1 MTDLNLPA
9 GQIITHYRIVEKIG
23 GGGMG
28 VVYRAEDT
36 KLKRQVA
43 LKFLPPDVLKDEAAL
58 SRFQREAQAASALNH
73 PAICTIYDIDEDGG
87 TPFIAMELLKG
98 ATLKHRINGRP
109 LTLDSLLEI
118 GIDVADALE
127 AAHAEG
133 IVHRDIKPAN
143 IFVTERGQAKVLDFG
158 LAKQMVVARGVSEAV
173 TVGGAA
179 LDSDPNLTSPGMA
192 LGTVGYMSPE
202 QVRGEVLDGRSDLFS
217 LGLVLYEMATGRQAF
232 SGNTSGVIF
241 AAILE
246 RQPAPPS
253 QVNPDLPPAFDQIV
267 AKALEKNPKLRYQH
281 ASDLSAD
288 LQRLKRDT
296 DSGRSV
302 ATRTPS
308 TGTQAAAPGSGG
320 QAAQPGSGSSTGA
333 AVATV
338 AAGPGS
344 GSSAIMQAAQE
355 NKGKLIASAL
365 IALVIL
371 GVAGYGVFSML
382 RGKAA
387 SVPFQTFTI
396 TQVTNSGN
404 VRFAAI
410 SPDGKYVLSIVEDG
424 GKMSLWLRNIP
435 TGSNTQ
441 VLPPEAALYQNP
453 AFSPDGNYIYYS
465 KASDAAGN
473 VNNLYRIPVLGGEAT
488 QLVRDVDVGPTFSPE
503 GQRMAYLR
511 ANDPVVGKYLI
522 LSANMDGSDEKVIYT
537 APTPYPTWLAWS
549 PDGKLIAFI
558 QGAGQDVQGSVRTLD
573 IATGQDHALATL
585 ADKFATALAWMPDG
599 RGLMIVYSDRSA
611 GFNRLQIAFV
621 SFPDGQFHPLTN
633 DTNGYQ
639 SVSISGDGKS
649 IAAMQ
654 RQDTHFVALL
664 PPTGRGTA
672 TQLAGLPSNDQ
683 IREVMWDKDGNLLV
697 ATRHS
702 IVRTSL
708 DGNHQSTVLT
718 EPNAVLFTANA
729 CPNGGPILVNW
740 ASRNNT
746 GKLNIWR
753 VDADGSHLK
762 QLTNGV
768 DDESPVCA
776 ADGKSFYYADLDKKS
791 VVNHMSIDG
800 GTPELIK
807 ASAITNGFLST
818 VSDNTSP
825 DGRWLPAIVTKV
837 DPATQADIHALGL
850 IDVAA
855 NTESSLRIFPSQ
867 ATITQPVLFTPDWKN
882 VAYRVIDN
890 GTDNIWMQ
898 PVDGSPGHAV
908 TNFNTDHIRTFS
920 WSPDGK
926 TLAVARTHTVSDV
939 VLLRQGKAAQ

>member
-1 MTDLNLPA
+1 M
-9 GQIITHYRIVEKIG
+9 
-23 GGGMG
+23 
-28 VVYRAEDT
+28 VYRAEDT

-73 PAICTIYDIDEDGG
+73 PSICTIYDIDEDGG

-98 ATLKHRINGRP
+98 ATLKHRINGKP
-109 LTLDSLLEI
+109 LTLDNVLEI

-143 IFVTERGQAKVLDFG
+143 IFVMDRGQAKVLDFG

-173 TVGGAA
+173 TVGGAT
-179 LDSDPNLTSPGMA
+179 LDSDPNLTSPGLA

-202 QVRGEVLDGRSDLFS
+202 QVRGEQLDGRSDLFS

-232 SGNTSGVIF
+232 AGNTSGVIF

-246 RQPAPPS
+246 RQPPAPS
-253 QVNPDLPPAFDQIV
+253 QVNPDLPATFDQIV

-296 DSGRSV
+296 DSGRSA
-302 ATRTPS
+302 ATMS
-308 TGTQAAAPGSGG
+308 AATQTAGAISGG
-320 QAAQPGSGSSTGA
+320 QRTQPGSGATSS
-333 AVATV
+333 V
-338 AAGPGS
+338 AAAAPGS

-355 NKGKLIASAL
+355 NKGKLIAGAA
-365 IALVIL
+365 IALLIL
-371 GVAGYGVFSML
+371 GVAGYGVFQLL

-387 SVPFQTFTI
+387 TVPFQNFTI
-396 TQVTNSGN
+396 TQVTTSGK
-404 VRFAAI
+404 VRYAAI

-453 AFSPDGNYIYYS
+453 AFSPDGNYIYFS
-465 KASDAAGN
+465 KAADAAGN
-473 VNNLYRIPVLGGEAT
+473 VNNLYRIPVLGGEAV
-488 QLVRDVDVGPTFSPE
+488 QLARDVDVGPTFSPE

-511 ANDPVVGKYLI
+511 ANDPVVGKYLL
-522 LSANMDGSDEKVIYT
+522 LSANMDGSDEKTIYT
-537 APTPYPTWLAWS
+537 APTPFPSAMAWS

-558 QGAGQDVQGSVRTLD
+558 QGIGQEAQGGVRTLD
-573 IATGQDHALATL
+573 IATGQDRALATL
-585 ADKFATALAWMPDG
+585 ADKFATALAWMPDS
-599 RGLMIVYSDRSA
+599 RGLMIVYSDRST
-611 GFNRLQIAFV
+611 GFSRFQIAFV

-639 SVSISGDGKS
+639 SVSISADGKS

-654 RQDTHFVALL
+654 RQDTNFIALL
-664 PPTGRGTA
+664 PPAGGGNA
-672 TQLAGLPSNDQ
+672 TQLSGLPTNEQ
-683 IREVMWDKDGNLLV
+683 IRAILWDKDGNLLAV
-697 ATRHS
+697 TRHS
-702 IVRTSL
+702 IVRASL
-708 DGNHQSTVLT
+708 DGNHQSTLLT
-718 EPNAVLFTANA
+718 DPNSVIVAADA
-729 CPNGGPILVNW
+729 CPNGGPILVDW
-740 ASRNNT
+740 ASRDNT
-746 GKLNIWR
+746 GKFNVWR
-753 VDADGSHLK
+753 VDADGSHPK
-762 QLTNGV
+762 QLTHGA
-768 DDESPVCA
+768 DDEAPVCA

-791 VVNHMSIDG
+791 VVNRTPIDG

-818 VSDNTSP
+818 ISNNTSP

-867 ATITQPVLFTPDWKN
+867 ATITQPVQFAPGSQN

-908 TNFNTDHIRTFS
+908 TNFTTDHIRSFS

-939 VLLRQGKAAQ
+939 VLLREGKAAQ